1 MSRFPETPAFTG
13 FNTPSRIEGDAF
25 DLAVEGAIPPEIRGA
40 FYRVQPDPQFPP
52 LLGNDIPFNGDGMVT
67 MFSFEEGRV
76 SFRQRWARTDKWKL
90 EHAAGRSL
98 FGAYRNPLTDDP
110 AAEGTIRGTANTNIF
125 HHGGRLYALKEDS
138 PALVM
143 EPETLETIGYT
154 DFGGRMTG
162 ETFTAHPKID
172 PDTGDMIGFGYA
184 SKGICTRDMTYYEVA
199 PDGTLKR
206 EIWFEN
212 PYYFY

>member
-40 FYRVQPDPQFPP
+40 FYRVQPDPQVPP

-98 FGAYRNPLTDDP
+98 FGA
-110 AAEGTIRGTANTNIF
+110 
-125 HHGGRLYALKEDS
+125 
-138 PALVM
+138 
-143 EPETLETIGYT
+143 
-154 DFGGRMTG
+154 
-162 ETFTAHPKID
+162 
-172 PDTGDMIGFGYA
+172 
-184 SKGICTRDMTYYEVA
+184 
-199 PDGTLKR
+199 
-206 EIWFEN
+206 
-212 PYYFY
+212 